1 MKEKENLQ
9 KKFGKHLKKV
19 RTELGVSS
27 AELSRRSF
35 IEKPHITRL
44 ESGKTNPT
52 LFTLQKIADALE
64 ISIEDFL
71 KDFNSTRSS

>member
-1 MKEKENLQ
+1 MKDKENLQ
-9 KKFGKHLKKV
+9 KKFGKHLKKI

-44 ESGKTNPT
+44 EKGETNPT
-52 LFTLQKIADALE
+52 LYTLQKIAEALE
-64 ISIEDFL
+64 ISMDDLF
-71 KDFNSTRSS
+71 KGF

>member
-9 KKFGKHLKKV
+9 KKFGKHLKKI
-19 RTELGVSS
+19 RTEMGVSS

-44 ESGKTNPT
+44 EKGETNPT

-64 ISIEDFL
+64 ISMDQLF
-71 KDFNSTRSS
+71 KGF